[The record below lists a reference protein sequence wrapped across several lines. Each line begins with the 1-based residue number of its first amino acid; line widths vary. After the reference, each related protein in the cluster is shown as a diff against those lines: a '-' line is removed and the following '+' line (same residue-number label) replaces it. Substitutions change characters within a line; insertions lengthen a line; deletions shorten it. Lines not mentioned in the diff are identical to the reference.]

1 VIQAALPGVAT
12 AAQSSG
18 SKLPRH
24 KKPTSVTDEI
34 QATLAFNALRNATN
48 NFTMSCGFIGCSTFA
63 SAMFSSL

>member
-1 VIQAALPGVAT
+1 LRLLRSRAEASSLAT
-12 AAQSSG
+12 KA
-18 SKLPRH
+18 RH
-24 KKPTSVTDEI
+24 HLQMNI